1 MDGTAKSNG
10 NFEKTD
16 TDYLIEISEEAEALL
31 HGTANGTFLFRWSK
45 KQNAFV
51 LSYKDESAK
60 DVRRPFSHIA
70 GISQGKNDNRV
81 VVKTVSGQVV
91 YNSFLEYVEAMRRN
105 KVIKDALVP
114 RPPEEAVYGVST
126 LPDQQYVSV
135 SSLKSVQ

>member
-1 MDGTAKSNG
+1 LDGTAKLKG
-10 NFEKTD
+10 IQNFEITKSD
-16 TDYLIEISEEAEALL
+16 FHFREEAEQLL

-60 DVRRPFSHIA
+60 DVRRPYSHIS

-81 VVKTVSGQVV
+81 VVKTTSGQVL
-91 YNSFLEYVEAMRRN
+91 YNSFLDYVEAMRRN
-105 KVIKDALVP
+105 KIVTTALVP
-114 RPPEEAVYGVST
+114 RPPEEAVYGVSV
-126 LPDQQYVSV
+126 LPDPQYVSV